1 MLFHSCKAF
10 VLLSQNVPKL
20 FYSLISKVILFNKKS
35 QTICDKFVS
44 IFDYAYLMNVFVIL
58 LSNNYFTMIL

>member
-44 IFDYAYLMNVFVIL
+44 IFDYAHLMGISVVFLQVD
-58 LSNNYFTMIL
+58 